1 MFFHNRI
8 TEMTQ
13 SIPTGGVSATSALEV
28 PDAVPGTMEH
38 EYNSRLWA
46 PDYAQTLAQ
55 HRQRGQ
61 AARAAPGVRLDLA
74 WGTRERQKLDLFLP
88 PAASGPLVVHI
99 HGGFWQ
105 VETSGKDGGS
115 FLAPGFVAQG
125 CAFAAVQYALCPQ
138 VDMDGMVRQL
148 HEAMAW
154 IWCELPQLGY
164 APRHTVLIGHSA
176 GAHLAAM
183 LALTDWSESELPGRS
198 IAGACGISGLYD
210 LRPLLSTSFNRALGM
225 DHQCAA
231 RNSPLDRA
239 RAGAPTMVLA
249 VGALESA
256 SFLQQSAG
264 FAEALKHHGVPVQQS
279 VLSGRGHFN
288 AIEVLMDA
296 AHPLT
301 RSVLRLC
308 DGEGEN

>member
-1 MFFHNRI
+1 
-8 TEMTQ
+8 
-13 SIPTGGVSATSALEV
+13 
-28 PDAVPGTMEH
+28 MEH

-61 AARAAPGVRLDLA
+61 SARAAPGVRLDLT

-88 PAASGPLVVHI
+88 LDASGPLVVHI

-105 VETSGKDGGS
+105 VEASGKDGGS

-125 CAFAAVQYALCPQ
+125 CAFAAIQYALCPQ

-148 HEAMAW
+148 HEAMVW
-154 IWCELPQLGY
+154 IWRELPRLGY
-164 APRHTVLIGHSA
+164 APQRTVLIGHSA

-183 LALTDWSESELPGRS
+183 LALTDWSESGLSGRP
-198 IAGACGISGLYD
+198 IAGVCGISGLYD
-210 LRPLLSTSFNRALGM
+210 LRPLLSTSFNQALGM
-225 DHQCAA
+225 DHPCAA
-231 RNSPLDRA
+231 RNSPLDQVHS
-239 RAGAPTMVLA
+239 GVPPMLLA
-249 VGALESA
+249 VGGLESA
-256 SFLQQSAG
+256 SFLRQTAG
-264 FAEALKHHGVPVQQS
+264 FAEALGRQGITVQQS
-279 VLSGRGHFN
+279 VLPGRDHFN
-288 AIEVLMDA
+288 AIDVLTDA

-308 DGEGEN
+308 DGAGEK